1 MKKLFLS
8 LVILF
13 SVLVHSHAQSSNTL
27 LYEISGNGLNKPSY
41 LYGTIH
47 LLCESDYIM
56 PDKLNEKLNGIE
68 QIVLELD
75 MDDPSMMGK
84 MQQNMS
90 MKDGRQL
97 KDLVTPEEY
106 ESLKTYFQ
114 SNLGM
119 PLEAM
124 GMIKPMILSSFLYTS
139 ILGCPLKS
147 YEMEMVNIAKTE
159 SIEVLGLETVEFQMG
174 MFDEISYQD
183 QANMLVEMIQDVG
196 LAKEEFEKLVIAYK
210 KGNPDELLEIMN
222 QSAFELSE
230 DAMTKM
236 IDDRN
241 ADWIQKIGEMA
252 KDKSSVFAVGAGHL
266 GGNNGVIN
274 LLKSAGYT
282 VSPIL

>member
-8 LVILF
+8 LVILI

-196 LAKEEFEKLVIAYK
+196 LAKKEFEKLVIAYK

-222 QSAFELSE
+222 QSAFELGE

>member
-8 LVILF
+8 LVILI
-13 SVLVHSHAQSSNTL
+13 SVLVHSHAQSSSTL

-56 PDKLNEKLNGIE
+56 PDKLSEKLNGIE

-90 MKDGRQL
+90 MKDGRLL

-174 MFDEISYQD
+174 MFDEIPYQD

-222 QSAFELSE
+222 QSAFELGE